1 MTNTE
6 NKLKDAKELL
16 KIHFGHKN
24 LRTGQ
29 EEAIQNVLD
38 SKNTIVIMPT
48 GGGKSLCY
56 QLPSLVLDGITLV
69 ISPLISLMKDQ
80 VDSLVKN
87 GIPATFINSSI
98 SSAETNKRIE
108 NIKNKTYRVVYIAPE
123 RFNNKEFTEMISE
136 IKVALF
142 AVDEAHCISQW
153 GHDFRP
159 SYKRLGSVIEK
170 LGNPPV
176 IALTATATP
185 EVKDDISKQLN
196 LNNPKIII
204 TGFARPN
211 LQFGVFNTSKNM
223 KTKLIMDAVDGISDQ
238 SGIIYVGTRQKADE
252 IVQTLLDRG
261 IEAASYHAGM
271 DQESR
276 KWVQEEFMN
285 GKFKVIVATNAFGMG
300 IDKENIRFVIH
311 HDLPGTLEAYY
322 QEAGR
327 AGRDGKDSYCLLL
340 YSSSDR
346 YLREFFIKG
355 DNPSPFIVQEVYE
368 VIVSHEAD
376 TVLVTYS
383 ELKKMLSEDVPEMA
397 IGTSIKILEH
407 EGYIRRANEK
417 SSAAFLRLLE
427 PFDRIFDKIG
437 SRAKVQIRIL
447 DKLKNR
453 FENELL
459 KGWELNL
466 GEIATIIDEKK
477 DSLQRVIKKLA
488 ELELA
493 EYTPPFRG
501 TEIRILKRVSLDEL
515 EIDFTKLKEKSKNAY
530 AKLDKMEEY
539 VYEDTCR
546 QRYILEYFGDTNDYS
561 CGKCDICLSASKVI
575 KKEPKAT
582 YKKDWSNNYK
592 KNTSTSSVQAKARTV
607 EFSAPI
613 AGADL
618 ETKLTQFETLDLY
631 KENMSIDE
639 MAMTR
644 NLKPDTIVAHLCFL
658 QENGVKINIDKFVDH
673 KKQKEIKE
681 VYKNLGKSQLSPIK
695 EKLGD
700 SYTWTEIKLTLASL
714 K

>member
-1 MTNTE
+1 MIKSD

-16 KIHFGHKN
+16 KIHFGHKE
-24 LRTGQ
+24 LRLGQ
-29 EEAIQNVLD
+29 EDAIQNVLD
-38 SKNTIVIMPT
+38 AKNTVVIMPT

-56 QLPSLVLDGITLV
+56 QLPSLVLDGISLV
-69 ISPLISLMKDQ
+69 VSPLISLMKDQ
-80 VDSLVKN
+80 VDSLTAN
-87 GIPATFINSSI
+87 GIPATFINSSL

-108 NIKNKTYRVVYIAPE
+108 DIKNSSYRIVYIAPE
-123 RFNNKEFTEMISE
+123 RFNNKEFIEMISE
-136 IKVALF
+136 INVALF

-185 EVKDDISKQLN
+185 EVKEDISKQLN
-196 LNNPKIII
+196 LSDPKIII

-211 LQFGVFNTSKNM
+211 LQFGVFNTAKNM
-223 KTKLIMDAVDGISDQ
+223 KTKLILDAIDGISEQ

-252 IVQTLLDRG
+252 IVQALLDRG
-261 IEAASYHAGM
+261 VEAATYHAGM

-276 KWVQEEFMN
+276 KWTQEEFMN

-355 DNPSPFIVQEVYE
+355 DNPSPYVVEEVYE
-368 VIVSHEAD
+368 IIKKYETD
-376 TVLVTYS
+376 TILVTYAEIKS
-383 ELKKMLSEDVPEMA
+383 MLSEDVPEMA

-407 EGYIRRANEK
+407 EGYIRRASEK
-417 SSAAFLRLLE
+417 SSNAFLRLLE
-427 PFDRIFDKIG
+427 SFDRVFDKVG
-437 SRAKVQIRIL
+437 TRAKVQLRIL
-447 DKLKNR
+447 NKLKAR
-453 FENELL
+453 FETELAN
-459 KGWELNL
+459 GWDLNL
-466 GEIATIIDEKK
+466 EEIANIIDEKK
-477 DSLQRVIKKLA
+477 DSLQRVVKKLS
-488 ELELA
+488 ELGLI
-493 EYTPPFRG
+493 EYRPPFRG
-501 TEIRILKRVSLDEL
+501 TEINILKRVEQDEL
-515 EIDFTKLKEKSKNAY
+515 DIDFTYLKEKSKNAY
-530 AKLDKMEEY
+530 TKLDKMEEY
-539 VYEDTCR
+539 VYEDICR

-561 CGKCDICLSASKVI
+561 CGKCDICLSSSKII
-575 KKEPKAT
+575 KKEYKVT
-582 YKKDWSNNYK
+582 YKKPWSNKYK
-592 KNTSTSSVQAKARTV
+592 KEDKVNGGAREV
-607 EFSAPI
+607 EFKAPVT
-613 AGADL
+613 GANL

-658 QENGVKINIDKFVDH
+658 QENGVEINIDKFVDH

-681 VYKNLGKSQLSPIK
+681 VYQKLGKAQLSPIK
-695 EKLGD
+695 EALDD
-700 SYTWTEIKLTLASL
+700 SYSWTDIKLTLASI

>member
-1 MTNTE
+1 MTNSE

-16 KIHFGHKN
+16 KIHFGHKE
-24 LRTGQ
+24 LREGQ
-29 EEAIQNVLD
+29 EEAIQNVLEA
-38 SKNTIVIMPT
+38 KNTVIIMPT

-56 QLPSLVLDGITLV
+56 QLPSLVLEGVTLV
-69 ISPLISLMKDQ
+69 VSPLISLMKDQ
-80 VDSLVKN
+80 VDSLIAN
-87 GIPATFINSSI
+87 GIPSTFINSSI
-98 SSAETNKRIE
+98 SPAETNKRIE
-108 NIKNKTYRVVYIAPE
+108 EVKNSVYKIVYIAPE
-123 RFNNKEFTEMISE
+123 RFNSHEFLEMIMD
-136 IKVALF
+136 IKISLF

-159 SYKRLGSVIEK
+159 SYKRLGAIAEK
-170 LGNPPV
+170 LGNPPI
-176 IALTATATP
+176 IALTATATL
-185 EVKDDISKQLN
+185 EVKDDISKQLK
-196 LNNPKIII
+196 LENPKVIV

-252 IVQTLLDRG
+252 IVQALLDRG
-261 IEAASYHAGM
+261 IEAAAYHAGM

-276 KWVQEEFMN
+276 KWTQEEFMN

-355 DNPSPFIVQEVYE
+355 DNPSPFVVQEVYE
-368 VIVSHEAD
+368 TLCNYEAD
-376 TVLVTYS
+376 TILITYA

-397 IGTSIKILEH
+397 VGTCIKILEH
-407 EGYIRRANEK
+407 EGYIRRASEK
-417 SSAAFLRLLE
+417 SSSAFLRLLE
-427 PFDRIFDKIG
+427 SFDRVFDKVG
-437 SRAKVQIRIL
+437 TRAKVQLRIL
-447 DKLKNR
+447 NKLKDR
-453 FENELL
+453 FETELTN
-459 KGWELNL
+459 GWDLNL
-466 GEIATIIDEKK
+466 EEIATIIDEKK
-477 DSLQRVIKKLA
+477 DSLQRVVKKLSEM
-488 ELELA
+488 ELM
-493 EYTPPFRG
+493 EYKPPFRG
-501 TEIRILKRVSLDEL
+501 TEIKILKRVEVDEL
-515 EIDFTKLKEKSKNAY
+515 DIDFSDLKKKSKNAY

-539 VYEDTCR
+539 VYEETCR
-546 QRYILEYFGDTNDYS
+546 QRYILDYFGDDSNYA
-561 CGKCDICLSASKVI
+561 CGKCDICLSSSKVI
-575 KKEPKAT
+575 KKEYQAT
-582 YKKDWSNNYK
+582 YKKPWSNNYK
-592 KNTSTSSVQAKARTV
+592 KKEVKEV
-607 EFSAPI
+607 EFEAPI

-644 NLKPDTIVAHLCFL
+644 NLKPDTIITHLCFL

-681 VYKNLGKSQLSPIK
+681 VFQKIGEKKLSLIK
-695 EKLGD
+695 DSLGD
-700 SYTWTEIKLTLASL
+700 NYSWTEIKLTLSSI